1 MVVIRGTRKLLMR
14 LPFEVAVTTQKSTTV
29 LGDWYVDLLF
39 TRPQV
44 VLCVSEHA
52 RLPVV
57 MPARELRTIAE
68 RLAAALGNVLA
79 AIGIDATVIAQ
90 EVEAMRPVVFAK
102 TANRSLL
109 GTMNDFTIATK
120 WALSGDRAMDLG
132 ALSLE
137 LADTPVGPMAYEHP
151 AGVVQRLLGGVAGS

>member
-14 LPFEVAVTTQKSTTV
+14 LPYEVVATPPKSTTV

-39 TRPQV
+39 TKPQV
-44 VLCVSEHA
+44 VLCVSQHA

-57 MPARELRTIAE
+57 MPARELRTVGD
-68 RLAAALGNVLA
+68 RLPRTLGKLLAAVGIGA
-79 AIGIDATVIAQ
+79 AAIAQ
-90 EVEAMRPVVFAK
+90 EVEAMALVVFAK

-109 GTMNDFTIATK
+109 GTMNDFTVAMK
-120 WALSGDRAMDLG
+120 RALSDDPAMDLD
-132 ALSLE
+132 ALSLD

-151 AGVVQRLLGGVAGS
+151 AGVVQRLLGGVGGS